1 MRGTGLS
8 FLRPRSRREFL
19 RACFRAGLA
28 LPATRLL
35 PGLTPAA
42 RADLRGR
49 PVFPDPRRGW
59 HGDSSVAAALRAGRA
74 DVLPSLPAPSPSPSP
89 LAPPAPRLAARFPD
103 LPRHFVFEYYP
114 WYGAAPFVHWDQW
127 DRVPP
132 DDIASNYVPQLGAY
146 DSLSPAVL
154 DQHARWIAESGAG
167 AINLSWWGPGS
178 PEDRAVPAVM
188 DAMRAHGIKVTF
200 HLEPYDD
207 GRASRY
213 AEDVLY
219 LLREYGEKRRFDTLL
234 LLEGPGG
241 IQGPVFKAFRCILP
255 QAYIDCHGVRRV
267 VRDYT
272 PDDVW
277 RRQTDALRRTLRED
291 FRRVTLLADSLDFG
305 RTPAAGF
312 DGIAVFDNFVEPAEY
327 AGLAAGASLAGLVFS
342 FNVNPG
348 YDAIDPRR
356 VDPEDCFE
364 PSVFLPAT
372 AALDW
377 SSSLG
382 RERAAALARDRIAQ
396 SLAATLGVQADPALA
411 NDQRGFF
418 LVYVN
423 SFNEW
428 HEGHSF
434 EPMRDSAAIPTA
446 QRVFGYHNPARGDYR
461 LAALREMLGEVLGV
475 AEPAR
480 VARPA

>member
-1 MRGTGLS
+1 LS
-8 FLRPRSRREFL
+8 FSRPRSRRDFL
-19 RACFRAGLA
+19 RASLWAGLA
-28 LPATRLL
+28 W
-35 PGLTPAA
+35 PAA
-42 RADLRGR
+42 RILPSFASLASADVRGR

-74 DVLPSLPAPSPSPSP
+74 DTLPSLPAPSPAPSP
-89 LAPPAPRLAARFPD
+89 LSPAAPRLASRFPD
-103 LPRHFVFEYYP
+103 LRRHFVFEYYP
-114 WYGAAPFVHWDQW
+114 WYGAAPWVHWDQW

-132 DDIASNYVPQLGAY
+132 DDIASHYVPRLGPY

-154 DQHARWIAESGAG
+154 DQHARWIADSGAG

-188 DAMRAHGIKVTF
+188 DAMRAHDIKVTF

-207 GRASRY
+207 ERTSRY

-219 LLREYGEKRRFDTLL
+219 LLREYGEKRRFDAMLL
-234 LLEGPGG
+234 LDGPGG

-255 QAYIDCHGVRRV
+255 QAYLDCHGVRQV
-267 VRDYT
+267 VGDYT

-277 RRQTDALRRTLRED
+277 RRQTDSLRRTLRDD

-327 AGLAAGASLAGLVFS
+327 AGLAAGASQAGLVFS

-356 VDPEDCFE
+356 VDPDDCFE

-372 AALDW
+372 AGLDW
-377 SSSLG
+377 SSSLD
-382 RERAAALARDRIAQ
+382 RERAATLGRDRIAE
-396 SLAATLGVQADPALA
+396 SLAATLAVQADPALA

-418 LVYVN
+418 LVYIN

-428 HEGHSF
+428 HEGDSF
-434 EPMRDSAAIPTA
+434 EPMLDAGAVPAA

-461 LAALREMLGEVLGV
+461 LTTLRDLLSQVLGG
-475 AEPAR
+475 AEQTR
-480 VARPA
+480 VARRVS

>member
-1 MRGTGLS
+1 
-8 FLRPRSRREFL
+8 
-19 RACFRAGLA
+19 
-28 LPATRLL
+28 
-35 PGLTPAA
+35 
-42 RADLRGR
+42 
-49 PVFPDPRRGW
+49 
-59 HGDSSVAAALRAGRA
+59 
-74 DVLPSLPAPSPSPSP
+74 
-89 LAPPAPRLAARFPD
+89 
-103 LPRHFVFEYYP
+103 
-114 WYGAAPFVHWDQW
+114 
-127 DRVPP
+127 
-132 DDIASNYVPQLGAY
+132 
-146 DSLSPAVL
+146 
-154 DQHARWIAESGAG
+154 
-167 AINLSWWGPGS
+167 
-178 PEDRAVPAVM
+178 
-188 DAMRAHGIKVTF
+188 
-200 HLEPYDD
+200 
-207 GRASRY
+207 
-213 AEDVLY
+213 
-219 LLREYGEKRRFDTLL
+219 
-234 LLEGPGG
+234 LEGPGG

-461 LAALREMLGEVLGV
+461 MEALRELLGEVLGV

>member
-1 MRGTGLS
+1 
-8 FLRPRSRREFL
+8 
-19 RACFRAGLA
+19 
-28 LPATRLL
+28 
-35 PGLTPAA
+35 
-42 RADLRGR
+42 
-49 PVFPDPRRGW
+49 V
-59 HGDSSVAAALRAGRA
+59 
-74 DVLPSLPAPSPSPSP
+74 
-89 LAPPAPRLAARFPD
+89 
-103 LPRHFVFEYYP
+103 
-114 WYGAAPFVHWDQW
+114 APFVHWDQW

-132 DDIASNYVPQLGAY
+132 DDIASNYVPRLGAY
-146 DSLSPAVL
+146 DSLSPRVL

-167 AINLSWWGPGS
+167 AINVSWWGPGS

-188 DAMRAHGIKVTF
+188 DAMRAYGIKVTF

-207 GRASRY
+207 DRASRY

-219 LLREYGEKRRFDTLL
+219 LLREYGEKRGFDALL

-255 QAYIDCHGVRRV
+255 QAYLDCHGERRV
-267 VRDYT
+267 IRDYT
-272 PDDVW
+272 PDEVW
-277 RRQTDALRRTLRED
+277 RRQTDSLRRTLRED

-327 AGLAAGASLAGLVFS
+327 AALAAGASLAGLVFS

-356 VDPEDCFE
+356 VDPGDCFE
-364 PSVFLPAT
+364 PSVFLPS
-372 AALDW
+372 AAGLDW
-377 SSSLG
+377 SSFLD
-382 RERAAALARDRIAQ
+382 RERAAALSRGRIAE
-396 SLAATLGVQADPALA
+396 SLGATLAVQADPAFS

-418 LVYVN
+418 LVYIN

-434 EPMRDSAAIPTA
+434 EPMMDAAAIPLA
-446 QRVFGYHNPARGDYR
+446 QRLFDYHNPARGDYR
-461 LAALREMLGEVLGV
+461 LAALRELLGAVLGV
-475 AEPAR
+475 ADQGR
-480 VARPA
+480 LARPA